1 MPFPRPGKT
10 ESPQQPA
17 VPVPRRKPIAG
28 KISSSSSSSAHSGTK
43 YTAVSSIP
51 EEIVSSFDP
60 MTPPVS
66 PLPPSAIPIDDLPT
80 RLTPMPLHELEAS
93 KRAPD
98 TPDNV
103 IFSGS
108 PPQFINRSV
117 SVVFES
123 LGLSAFTTAITAEG
137 FETEEDL
144 LELTEESARDLGV
157 DLCMK
162 RGHLIRFLR
171 WLRERSADS
180 MNRQKANF
188 QGSDMA
194 DIISRVG
201 VMESKLAELVL
212 AVSEGRCNGDIGNE
226 GALRGL
232 SHSQAS
238 SIEPGVTSPSKST
251 HVTLPC
257 EDDQE
262 VGRLPNNDLTIRE
275 TASDSILDPLRKE
288 VAQSND
294 LLIQEIMNVEVR
306 AIDRE
311 DALRSELGE
320 ELSDA
325 LELLKDVAT
334 NSDHR
339 SADREEA
346 LTNRIEAI
354 ERAFN
359 AEKQSNRMREAMAPK
374 QVPAIDDAHQRAWEG
389 NMNARLEAM
398 DVKTTA
404 TLASLTAQATAASE
418 AAANAR
424 AASISAAT
432 AAAASLTADEVGRRV
447 EALRVEVQ
455 VVKAAAAEA
464 STVALAGKRI
474 RDLRVAG
481 FSVSRLRLIHPR
493 LTAKDCQE
501 GGYSASE
508 VYSQGLLP
516 VPSAAD
522 CKGLDVVYNGTEVR
536 HGASTLRT
544 PIYAKVIGEVRG
556 GDILITPLQ
565 GSGNAACLL
574 ENLRLLEWSS
584 ASVSNEG
591 SLSSRRG
598 NNGERSA
605 DKAVT
610 FW

>member
-1 MPFPRPGKT
+1 MPFPRPDGS
-10 ESPQQPA
+10 ESSQQPA
-17 VPVPRRKPIAG
+17 VPVPRRKPITS
-28 KISSSSSSSAHSGTK
+28 KTSSSRAHPDSGH
-43 YTAVSSIP
+43 TAVSSIR
-51 EEIVSSFDP
+51 EDVVSSFVP
-60 MTPPVS
+60 MTPPES
-66 PLPPSAIPIDDLPT
+66 PLPPPVITTDDVPPP
-80 RLTPMPLHELEAS
+80 RLTPMPLHELETS
-93 KRAPD
+93 ERAPD
-98 TPDNV
+98 TPDN
-103 IFSGS
+103 ILFSAS
-108 PPQFINRSV
+108 PPRLNKTVHSLL
-117 SVVFES
+117 ES
-123 LGLSAFTTAITAEG
+123 LGLSAFNSAITAEG
-137 FETEEDL
+137 FESEEDL
-144 LELTEESARDLGV
+144 LELTEESARELGV
-157 DLCMK
+157 DVGMK

-171 WLRERSADS
+171 WLRVRPAESLNQQRIIGQNADVAEILSRMGDMER
-180 MNRQKANF
+180 
-188 QGSDMA
+188 
-194 DIISRVG
+194 
-201 VMESKLAELVL
+201 KLAEL
-212 AVSEGRCNGDIGNE
+212 AEGHSNGSGIDE
-226 GALRGL
+226 SLCEL
-232 SHSQAS
+232 SQES
-238 SIEPGVTSPSKST
+238 SMEPGLNSSDESMR
-251 HVTLPC
+251 LI
-257 EDDQE
+257 
-262 VGRLPNNDLTIRE
+262 LPNTNKPEAGRFNGNALIVRE
-275 TASDSILDPLRKE
+275 TASDSMIDPLRKE

-334 NSDHR
+334 KSDNH
-339 SADREEA
+339 SVDREEA
-346 LTNRIEAI
+346 LMNRIEAI

-359 AEKQSNRMREAMAPK
+359 AEKQSARMRDAMAPK
-374 QVPAIDDAHQRAWEG
+374 QAPTIDESHQREWEG
-389 NMNARLEAM
+389 KMNARLETL

-404 TLASLTAQATAASE
+404 TLSSLTAQATAATE

-455 VVKAAAAEA
+455 VIKAAAAEA
-464 STVALAGKRI
+464 SAVALAGKRM
-474 RDLRVAG
+474 RDLRAAG

-501 GGYSASE
+501 GGYPASE

-516 VPSAAD
+516 MPSAAE
-522 CKGLDVVYNGTEVR
+522 CKGMDVVYNGTEVR
-536 HGASTLRT
+536 HGTSTLRT

-556 GDILITPLQ
+556 GDILISPLQ

-584 ASVSNEG
+584 ASVVDEYSH
-591 SLSSRRG
+591 SRRG
-598 NNGERSA
+598 NTGGRSA